1 MLMLFLVLQ
10 AAGASH
16 ELHHLLHPESDS
28 PDHQCVIR
36 LVSEGQIHQAPPE
49 IVLPVPQYFS
59 STVTVPQSFAP
70 VPVDYRLL
78 PGRAPPSSLP

>member
-1 MLMLFLVLQ
+1 MLFLFLVLQ

-16 ELHHLLHPESDS
+16 ELHHLLHPKSDS

-36 LVSEGQIHQAPPE
+36 LISEGQIHHAPAE
-49 IVLPVPQYFS
+49 VVLPVPQNFS
-59 STVTVPQSFAP
+59 TTVAVPQSFEP

-78 PGRAPPSSLP
+78 PGRASPSSLP

>member
-1 MLMLFLVLQ
+1 MLMLFLLLQ

-16 ELHHLLHPESDS
+16 ELHHLLHPESDE
-28 PDHQCVIR
+28 PDHQCDIR
-36 LVSEGQIHQAPPE
+36 LVSEGQIHHAPAAV
-49 IVLPVPQYFS
+49 VLPVPQYFS
-59 STVTVPQSFAP
+59 STVAVPQSFAP